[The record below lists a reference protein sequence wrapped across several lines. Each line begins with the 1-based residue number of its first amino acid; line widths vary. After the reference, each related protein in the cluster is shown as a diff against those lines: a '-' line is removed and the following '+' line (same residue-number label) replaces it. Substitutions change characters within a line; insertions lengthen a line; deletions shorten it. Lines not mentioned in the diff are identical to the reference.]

1 MKNQKISWWNT
12 EFNEK
17 DVTNVSNA
25 IRDRKMSMGSITHNF
40 EKKLAK
46 KLKVKYV
53 IATSSGSSAL
63 LMSLMAIGIKKND
76 EVIIP
81 NRTWIAAVNAVLI
94 LGGTPVIVDVEKNNP
109 IMDVNLLEKFINSK
123 TKAVIPTQLNG
134 RAVDM
139 ERVWFLAKKYNI
151 KVIEDSAQG
160 LFSKHKGVFMGT
172 LSDFGCFSMS
182 VAKLLPTGQ
191 GGFIVT
197 NHKQYYEILLKIRTH
212 GVSNFTEFSPFETLG
227 FNFRITDII
236 SSIGITRLNEING
249 KIKNLKKIY
258 KIYEKE
264 LKNFVNINIIPV
276 DITKGEIPLYVEVVS
291 KDNKKIIKHL
301 KKNNIETRTLY
312 PDLDTANYFQTS
324 RNFPNSR
331 IFGEHGF
338 VLPCGPDQPLDNI
351 YKVISV
357 IKEMK

>member
-17 DVTNVSNA
+17 DITNVSNA
-25 IRDRKMSMGSITHNF
+25 IRDRKMSMGSITQNF
-40 EKKLAK
+40 ENKLAK

-63 LMSLMAIGIKKND
+63 LMSLIAIGIKKND

-94 LGGTPVIVDVEKNNP
+94 LGGKPIIIDVEKNNP
-109 IMDVNLLEKFINSK
+109 IMDVNFLEKFINK
-123 TKAVIPTQLNG
+123 RTKAIIPTQLNG
-134 RAVDM
+134 RAVNM

-160 LFSKHKGVFMGT
+160 LFSKHQGIFMGT

-197 NHKQYYEILLKIRTH
+197 NNKQNYEILLKIRTH

-236 SSIGITRLNEING
+236 SSIGISRLNEINI
-249 KIKNLKKIY
+249 KIKKLKNIY
-258 KIYEKE
+258 KIYDKE
-264 LKNFVNINIIPV
+264 LKNITNVNLIPV
-276 DITKGEIPLYVEVVS
+276 DIVQGEIPLYIEVIS

-324 RNFPNSR
+324 KNFPNSR
-331 IFGEHGF
+331 IFGKHGF
-338 VLPCGPDQPLDNI
+338 VLPCGPDQPLENI
-351 YKVISV
+351 YKVINV
-357 IKEMK
+357 IREMK